1 MSVRVGTLRI
11 NLAVDLNAFQKGL
24 RSAERQLD
32 KAADGFEKIGTKLST
47 AVSIPLAA
55 VGVAAAKLTADFD
68 HSLSRINGLLGGSA
82 SEVGRYR
89 AGILDLAGATAKA
102 PLELAEAMN
111 TVVDAGYSGAAA
123 LDVLRAAAKASTAG
137 LGETTAIADAVTTA
151 MKVYRRENLGA
162 AEAAGILIAAGR
174 EGRGSLQELMPA
186 LGAIGPVAN
195 ELGVSFRDVNAA
207 LAAVSDQGMS
217 ATEAGTALRAV
228 FLTLLKPSTE
238 AQKALADVGLSAQGL
253 RRQVREQGLL
263 SVMQSLQGAFAG
275 NEAALTRVFPGAKTL
290 GGVLTLL
297 GTNAGAAQTA
307 FQSLAQAGVGDLDRA
322 FGAAERA
329 VRGQWDKAMA
339 QLQVA
344 AIKLGT
350 VLMQVVLP
358 ALNGLNGVLRRGATF
373 LNSLS
378 QDQKN
383 LALVVGLLAAAA
395 GPAALGMSLLFK
407 ALAGGLAILRTSI
420 MLFTTLAG
428 VVSAPML
435 VAAAFVT
442 AAAVIIINRWQAIKE
457 GIQVILNWI
466 AEMVPG
472 VFKTAMGDVVDA
484 ISRVVNWLKPFGTAV
499 TDFVRVPVAAAGDE
513 LKSAG
518 DKMMS
523 GLGGVLDGLTKK
535 MGAMATS
542 IILAANTAMPAMAT
556 QTETARAGLAAL
568 EQEAVAVAQTVPTYW
583 QTVAQ
588 RFSEGGETMQ
598 GALGELQNQMRDT
611 GQGLRSQMASMA
623 SQSVQAMGAMTASFA
638 HGAMSLDQFVQQ
650 MIRAILNLIAK
661 LLILKAL
668 TAAGVGGPFAS
679 GFVGGINL
687 FGHGGR
693 PGVGEPAIVGDR
705 GPELFVPDVAGT
717 IVPSD
722 KLGGLGGGQPVHV
735 VVNSPINIE
744 GMDLGSTDS
753 AKRLAVTL
761 KEVMR
766 SGAAEGVGLAL
777 QSQKVADKNSG
788 RAV

>member
-24 RSAERQLD
+24 RSAERSLD

-47 AVSIPLAA
+47 AVTLPLAA
-55 VGVAAAKLTADFD
+55 VGAAATKMTADFD

-82 SEVGRYR
+82 SDVGRYR

-137 LGETTAIADAVTTA
+137 LGETKTIADAVTTA
-151 MKVYRRENLGA
+151 MKVYRRDNLSA
-162 AEAAGILIAAGR
+162 AEATGILIAAGR
-174 EGRGSLQELMPA
+174 EGRASLQELMPA

-297 GTNAGAAQTA
+297 GTNAGAAQAA

-322 FGAAERA
+322 FGAAERTA
-329 VRGQWDKAMA
+329 RVQWDRAMA
-339 QLQVA
+339 QLQVTS
-344 AIKLGT
+344 IELGT
-350 VLMQVVLP
+350 VLMQVVMP
-358 ALNGLNGVLRRGATF
+358 ALNALNGALQRGTAF

-435 VAAAFVT
+435 LAAAIVT

-457 GIQVILNWI
+457 GVQVILSWI

-472 VFKTAMGDVVDA
+472 VFRTAMGDVVDA

-499 TDFVRVPVAAAGDE
+499 TDFVRVPVAAAAAE
-513 LKSAG
+513 MQTAG
-518 DKMMS
+518 AAMLS
-523 GLGGVLDGLTKK
+523 GLGGALDGITQKVGTMATQLLASVNAT
-535 MGAMATS
+535 MPLVTTQTEAAAGAVNNLGAAMATV
-542 IILAANTAMPAMAT
+542 AE
-556 QTETARAGLAAL
+556 QT
-568 EQEAVAVAQTVPTYW
+568 PTFMERLG
-583 QTVAQ
+583 QAIDSGVG
-588 RFSEGGETMQ
+588 SLNETMKSLRQ
-598 GALGELQNQMRDT
+598 QMADTGEAMKAQMR
-611 GQGLRSQMASMA
+611 SMA
-623 SQSVQAMGAMTASFA
+623 GESMRSMG
-638 HGAMSLDQFVQQ
+638 
-650 MIRAILNLIAK
+650 
-661 LLILKAL
+661 AL
-668 TAAGVGGPFAS
+668 TAAFAKGSLDMDTFVDQMIQAILKLIAKILILRALTAMGMGGPFAA
-679 GFVGGINL
+679 GFVGGM
-687 FGHGGR
+687 FAHGGR
-693 PGVGEPAIVGDR
+693 PGVGEVAVVGER

-717 IVPSD
+717 IIPND
-722 KLGGLGGGQPVHV
+722 KMQRMGGGGGRAVEVRQEFH
-735 VVNSPINIE
+735 IT
-744 GMDLGSTDS
+744 GLDLDS
-753 AKRLAVTL
+753 DESAQRIMRNLAAQMRAGAVDAVTL
-761 KEVMR
+761 AR
-766 SGAAEGVGLAL
+766 AADDQA
-777 QSQKVADKNSG
+777 QKNSR